1 MWTWLV
7 DRLGLEQACGAGA
20 APARVSVSDILN
32 RARADEVPEGALGRF
47 WQWAT
52 DQEPTFS
59 IDRIAEACP
68 AMVPNRLG
76 IENAITQSARYWN
89 QYTEWLEDA
98 VAPFRAVLEA
108 SQAVFTGTP
117 ALLMVALVVA
127 ITLALT
133 YKRGLALGVF
143 VALMAL
149 QFFGLW
155 TFAMETL
162 GLIFVATLICM
173 LIGIPVGIAMS
184 RSDRVQQ
191 AIVPILDFLQTMPS
205 FVYLIPFL
213 MIFGPDPVTPAFAVI
228 LYAIPP
234 VIRLTD
240 LGIRLVDREVLEASE
255 AFGASPWQKLMGV
268 QIPLAIPTISA
279 GINQTIMMSLAM
291 VVIASIV
298 NAPGLGRLV
307 LQGVNNA
314 WVGPGLTGGLGIVVL
329 AIVLDR
335 ITRGTVQKRS
345 AQLQQH

>member
-1 MWTWLV
+1 M
-7 DRLGLEQACGAGA
+7 LEG
-20 APARVSVSDILN
+20 
-32 RARADEVPEGALGRF
+32 
-47 WQWAT
+47 
-52 DQEPTFS
+52 
-59 IDRIAEACP
+59 
-68 AMVPNRLG
+68 
-76 IENAITQSARYWN
+76 
-89 QYTEWLEDA
+89 
-98 VAPFRAVLEA
+98 
-108 SQAVFTGTP
+108 SQALFTGTP
-117 ALLMVALVVA
+117 ALLTVALILA
-127 ITLALT
+127 ITFLLT
-133 YKRGLALGVF
+133 RKRGLTIGVF
-143 VALMAL
+143 AGLMGL

-162 GLIFVATLICM
+162 GLIFVCTVICM
-173 LIGIPVGIAMS
+173 LVGIPVGIAMS
-184 RSDRVQQ
+184 RDDRVRQ

-213 MIFGPDPVTPAFAVI
+213 MIFGPRPETPAFAVI

-255 AFGASPWQKLMGV
+255 AFGASPWQKLKGV

-329 AIVLDR
+329 AIILDR
-335 ITRGTVQKRS
+335 ITRGTVQKRT
-345 AQLQQH
+345 AQVDPH

>member
-1 MWTWLV
+1 MWNWLV
-7 DRLGLEQACGAGA
+7 EVLGLDGVCEAGT
-20 APARVSVSDILN
+20 APQRLNVSDLLS
-32 RARADEVPEGALGRF
+32 RAHRGDEPQGLLGRF

-52 DQEPTFS
+52 GSEPTFS

-68 AMVPNRLG
+68 ALVPNRLG
-76 IENAITQSARYWN
+76 IENSITESARYWN
-89 QYTEWLEDA
+89 QYTEPLERA
-98 VAPFRAVLEA
+98 VLPFRAVLEA

-117 ALLMVALVVA
+117 ALLMVALIVA
-127 ITLALT
+127 GTYALT
-133 YKRGLALGVF
+133 RRTKLCVGVF
-143 VALMAL
+143 LGLMSL

-155 TFAMETL
+155 AFAMETL
-162 GLIFVATLICM
+162 GLIVVCTIICM
-173 LIGIPVGIAMS
+173 LVGIPVGIAMS

-191 AIVPILDFLQTMPS
+191 AVVPILDFLQTMPS

-213 MIFGPDPVTPAFAVI
+213 MVFGPAPETPAFAVI

-255 AFGASPWQKLMGV
+255 AFGASPWQKLKGV

-279 GINQTIMMSLAM
+279 GINQTIMMALAM

-329 AIVLDR
+329 AIILDR
-335 ITRGTVQKRS
+335 ITRGTVQTRS
-345 AQLQQH
+345 AQVRQP